1 MSKKLASESGGVK
14 FDSKTIAAIAALVA
28 ALAGGVELR
37 VQVGLLA
44 SKVDRI
50 EAELRS
56 MHTYAQGE

>member
-1 MSKKLASESGGVK
+1 MKLDA
-14 FDSKTIAAIAALVA
+14 KTLLGLAALVT

-50 EAELRS
+50 EQRLDS
-56 MHTYAQGE
+56 MGRTAHNE

>member
-1 MSKKLASESGGVK
+1 MAHDSKPSASVKL
-14 FDSKTIAAIAALVA
+14 DSKTILAIAALVT

-50 EAELRS
+50 EHRLDQAARTA
-56 MHTYAQGE
+56 HNGE